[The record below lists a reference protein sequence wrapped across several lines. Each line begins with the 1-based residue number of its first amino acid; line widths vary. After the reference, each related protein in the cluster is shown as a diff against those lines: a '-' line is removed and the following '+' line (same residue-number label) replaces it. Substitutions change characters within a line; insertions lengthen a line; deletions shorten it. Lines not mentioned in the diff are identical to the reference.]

1 MDNFGSTIKIWCI
14 FGVAILVASVLG
26 KLAPKIGLPLI
37 TGYLIVGAI
46 LGPFGLGLFQKS
58 DASKLGLVT
67 QFALAFICFSAG
79 AELYLPEL
87 RVLFKRIVYQ
97 TAGLTFCLLLIGTLV
112 VVALGKAGLA
122 PFMLGLNEGC
132 SVSAA
137 AIVAAILVT
146 ASPAAAIA
154 LIKETKATGPF
165 TSTLLGI
172 TVLCDVFVI
181 MVFTLTTTIAESEC
195 KGEGFSFPAL
205 LIMFVTIFGSIG
217 IGYIIGR
224 FLILLMRVRARP
236 LRFLIL
242 PLGLAIFVVAHWFT
256 DWTHEN
262 LPYVINVEP
271 LLICI
276 TGGYICTNNSN
287 HRGRFMSVL
296 QSAGPIVFLPFFVA
310 TGLSL
315 DMSVLAKSIG
325 FALIVAS
332 TRGFCLFLGTFSG
345 GYLSG
350 QTQKHNLWMWASQM
364 PQAGVSL
371 GLAAEV
377 GMAFPG
383 WGRALQTAI
392 ISVVLVNQVAGPI
405 LFRIALK
412 RVNEAGKGSND
423 EIDEGEPRPRA
434 LVIGYTASSMAAST
448 RLLHAH
454 FDVTLLASSEEEC
467 IAAKEQINNYAIE
480 DRRRV
485 ALAALQKPSSLSR
498 NQLPSTLR
506 SLAMQA
512 ISLARSGAGR
522 ILTPEEM
529 DAKMKAED
537 NTHGGDEHNHHNEE
551 RPLEKGFEAVLQVF
565 PKIKKG
571 DTNKETVSI
580 STLSIP
586 SSSSFS
592 SLPVDVTVSTPPST
606 PMSIHTKTTGI
617 KPQMSPRRS
626 TQSLLNQKQSAD
638 ATLLAATEETIELR
652 SKLGPTLSNIS
663 LLEAVFVSMHSDEA
677 TFCVCEAL
685 TNVMVVSKNKAFDKV
700 RIVANI
706 KSPEWTQIFEAMNI
720 IPIVDALVSSSIAS
734 ALLTSPLSKP
744 VSILPAPG
752 SLNDLR
758 SFNQKYIT
766 EGLHLWDIAI
776 DSNNI
781 IEMSESHQ
789 VIANSATLSAAAAS
803 LRSHDAVLRMES
815 IKRSGSIKNESSY
828 SGGGG
833 GDQQSLPPT
842 AKPSLSLSGGI
853 ESNLS
858 SSSSSS
864 LLSQISHVI
873 RTSVEFNDEEDED
886 ESNIDDI
893 RHRHGNKTSTMN
905 ESYRHNIEMLSDAN
919 LPTQVLPTD
928 EHLLRGADRRKDG
941 LGSLEVLN
949 EVSVFTDLNTRMGL
963 EENNKNLNKDEEID
977 KTLSKHGV

>member
-1 MDNFGSTIKIWCI
+1 MDAIGSTIRVWGV
-14 FGVAILVASVLG
+14 FGVAVLCASILG

-37 TGYLIVGAI
+37 TGYLIVGAL
-46 LGPFGLGLFQKS
+46 LGPFGLGMFQKS
-58 DASKLGLVT
+58 DSSKLGIVT

-87 RVLFKRIVYQ
+87 RSLFKRIVYQ
-97 TAGLTFCLLLIGTLV
+97 TAGLTFSLLLIGTV
-112 VVALGKAGLA
+112 VVMALSKAGLA
-122 PFMLGLNEGC
+122 PFMNGLDEGC
-132 SVSAA
+132 SISAA

-181 MVFTLTTTIAESEC
+181 MVFTLTTTVAESEC

-205 LIMFVTIFGSIG
+205 LIMFVTVFGSIG

-224 FLILLMRVRARP
+224 LLILLMRVRARP

-242 PLGLAIFVVAHWFT
+242 PLGLVIFILAHWFT
-256 DWTHEN
+256 DWTLAN

-310 TGLSL
+310 TGISL
-315 DMSVLAKSIG
+315 DISVLAKSIG
-325 FALIVAS
+325 FALVVAT
-332 TRGFCLFLGTFSG
+332 TRGLCLFVGTFTG

-392 ISVVLVNQVAGPI
+392 ISVVLVNQVVGPI

-423 EIDEGEPRPRA
+423 EIDEGEPRPKA
-434 LVIGYTASSMAAST
+434 LVIGYSTASMATST

-454 FDVTLLASSEEEC
+454 FDVTLLASTEEEC
-467 IAAKEQINNYAIE
+467 VLAKQQIDQYAID
-480 DRRRV
+480 DRRKV
-485 ALAALQKPSSLSR
+485 VMLLASSSSSLKPQAKS
-498 NQLPSTLR
+498 QLPMALR

-512 ISLARSGAGR
+512 VNLARHGTGR
-522 ILTPEEM
+522 ALTPEEM
-529 DAKMKAED
+529 EAKATVDASHDALD
-537 NTHGGDEHNHHNEE
+537 NASHQTHEE
-551 RPLEKGFEAVLQVF
+551 RPLEKGFQAVLQVY
-565 PKIKKG
+565 PKQKEDKK
-571 DTNKETVSI
+571 TA
-580 STLSIP
+580 STTSVIA
-586 SSSSFS
+586 SSSSS
-592 SLPVDVTVSTPPST
+592 SSSSSVAVDVTSTSRSPTSSPTS
-606 PMSIHTKTTGI
+606 
-617 KPQMSPRRS
+617 SPRRS
-626 TQSLLNQKQSAD
+626 DAQSLSAD
-638 ATLLAATEETIELR
+638 ATLQAAAEETIELR
-652 SKLGPTLSNIS
+652 ARLAPTLANIA
-663 LLEAVFVSMHSDEA
+663 LLEAVYVSMHSDVA

-706 KSPEWTQIFEAMNI
+706 KSPEWSQIFEAMRV
-720 IPIVDALVSSSIAS
+720 IPVIDSIVSSSFAS

-752 SLNDLR
+752 SLAELQR
-758 SFNQKYIT
+758 LNQRYVT
-766 EGLHLWDIAI
+766 EGLHLWAF
-776 DSNNI
+776 
-781 IEMSESHQ
+781 
-789 VIANSATLSAAAAS
+789 
-803 LRSHDAVLRMES
+803 
-815 IKRSGSIKNESSY
+815 GSIDPSAGNETLPLTDKVE
-828 SGGGG
+828 GG
-833 GDQQSLPPT
+833 
-842 AKPSLSLSGGI
+842 A
-853 ESNLS
+853 S

-864 LLSQISHVI
+864 ENTTLSAAVASLRSPDAVMRMESMKRRGGGGGADGLNGVGDANLSNTGGEGFLSQLSHVI
-873 RTSVEFNDEEDED
+873 RTSVQFDDTDDGEIDNRNASDSRAANEE
-886 ESNIDDI
+886 
-893 RHRHGNKTSTMN
+893 
-905 ESYRHNIEMLSDAN
+905 YRHNVEMLSDAQLHSRDSSSN
-919 LPTQVLPTD
+919 SNN
-928 EHLLRGADRRKDG
+928 EHLVRGVRRKDDI
-941 LGSLEVLN
+941 SNEAEVLN
-949 EVSVFTDLNTRMGL
+949 EVSVFSDLHLRTQT
-963 EENNKNLNKDEEID
+963 ID
-977 KTLSKHGV
+977 YDVEKVMTTTTTTTSVTNEGADTQRP